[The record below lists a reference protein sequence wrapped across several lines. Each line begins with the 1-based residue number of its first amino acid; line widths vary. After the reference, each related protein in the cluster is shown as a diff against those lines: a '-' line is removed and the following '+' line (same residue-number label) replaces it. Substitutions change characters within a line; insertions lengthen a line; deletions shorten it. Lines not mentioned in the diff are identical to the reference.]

1 MSRLNKVIEYM
12 RTAEHMPQQ
21 ENRVYTCISH
31 VTSPS
36 ILKYARKDGR
46 CPIELEYPNQAEC
59 TNCCLDKTNEFI
71 QVMELLCLD

>member
-12 RTAEHMPQQ
+12 RTAVHMPQQ
-21 ENRVYTCISH
+21 EDRVDTCISH

-36 ILKYARKDGR
+36 ILKYRKGGR
-46 CPIELEYPNQAEC
+46 CPVEYPNQADC
-59 TNCCLDKTNEFI
+59 TSCCMDKTSAFI